1 MCHVN
6 KSTVNSTVAKADSV
20 PRVFNH
26 MRTSKLLN
34 RQYSATIKRLAD
46 DKLLYF
52 DSDFIII
59 SLKYDN

>member
-6 KSTVNSTVAKADSV
+6 KSTVNNTVAKTDSV
-20 PRVFNH
+20 PWVFNH
-26 MRTSKLLN
+26 MRTNKLLN

-52 DSDFIII
+52 DSDFIITTFI
-59 SLKYDN
+59 